1 MRVSK
6 YSQYKKILNSRL
18 SYLYFLFFILIFSI
32 IFIFINIKNPS
43 IQDTLTKLTAE
54 SILKISTFV
63 STPVNVASNG
73 VEKIIKVKKVYNDL
87 ESYNK
92 KN

>member
-6 YSQYKKILNSRL
+6 YSQYKKILNSRS

-43 IQDTLTKLTAE
+43 IQDTLTKFAAE
-54 SILKISTFV
+54 PILKISSFV
-63 STPVNVASNG
+63 STPTNMASKG
-73 VEKIIKVKKVYNDL
+73 VEKIIKVI
-87 ESYNK
+87 
-92 KN
+92 